1 MGEKQNMAAVMGEE
15 AMIVE
20 RGEIQISTQESAWG
34 RRICIAIGLER
45 ASTGAEFHEL

>member
-1 MGEKQNMAAVMGEE
+1 MAAIMGEE